1 MKNLELQFEYEGFGY
16 YLKKSNKN
24 RYRYKSK
31 LTEHR
36 KINFIPIKLDDWEEA
51 QRNYL
56 SSLNLEN
63 REILEEKVVE
73 EATISTSENTIQI
86 PVFQKVQNEIE
97 LKEELEEKKTYED
110 DY

>member
-1 MKNLELQFEYEGFGY
+1 MKNLELQFEYNDFGY

-31 LTEHR
+31 IREHR
-36 KINFIPIKLDDWEEA
+36 KINFIPVKLDEWEEA

-73 EATISTSENTIQI
+73 ESTISTSENTIQI
-86 PVFQKVQNEIE
+86 PVSKVVENEIE
-97 LKEELEEKKTYED
+97 VEEESEEKKTYED